1 MKYVMYLEEDRTSHC
16 LAIAQPSIEGI
27 KPSPFTMLSVLVIAH
42 TAAHVAARDDIEVVA
57 PGPAHLVL
65 HCHALLLPAARLL
78 AIRAKDL
85 NEMFPV
91 ANAEVAPML
100 NPRGFANLLWKQLNH
115 LGNTGFD
122 LALFRVNAYSNM
134 LYLHA
139 DSTSPLT

>member
-1 MKYVMYLEEDRTSHC
+1 
-16 LAIAQPSIEGI
+16 
-27 KPSPFTMLSVLVIAH
+27 MLSVLVIAH
-42 TAAHVAARDDIEVVA
+42 TAAHVAARDDIE
-57 PGPAHLVL
+57 
-65 HCHALLLPAARLL
+65 

-139 DSTSPLT
+139 DSTSPLTRAFSRAYRTQIVTSRFKTHQDLCDGTYHGITFHIVGWIR